1 MAATNFNVYFYNFT
15 KKVNSTRTPVNGTE
29 GLLWE
34 VHTCYLRSPSSIIAP
49 VLEMSFNRNQYGG
62 DGGVY
67 NENIGEAV
75 LEYNYA
81 YIPRFNRYY
90 FITNIT
96 WNDGMFILNLEC
108 DVLGTYKEAI
118 GNYNGLILR
127 CSDDNNTW
135 LVDEHK
141 YISQTSTKTIP
152 SSAILGENL
161 YYIVGTSFGC
171 EAATTGVTYLA
182 GSASDISVVL
192 NNIMNREFCYNTEA
206 GGGRPSADEFVY
218 LNPQSAIQ
226 SVTTVPF
233 EPEVSS
239 GQKLYL
245 NGYTFDV
252 NASVLTSPFLDV
264 GDFTIDI
271 PKHPDSKNFQYYNYP
286 PYSDYTLIL
295 PCVGSCQLSAYDLAD
310 KSTITLRV
318 TADVVSGTIAYRVT
332 TDAARLG
339 IYTGACGAGGGIA
352 STFSTGAT
360 AISSAVQQGVM
371 GGLSGVIQA
380 ISGAALF
387 SLASSTTGVGAIMA
401 PVMSEIAMINGVTG
415 LANGIMSTANSAL
428 SAVRSAAASSSNKTM
443 ATMSGGTRAQP
454 TRYASL
460 ELSYR
465 SLSGGNSKTLGNPW
479 AQKGTIKKHK
489 GYMLISAPSVDINGT
504 AMEMTAINKFL
515 SSGFYYEEDITEE

>member
-29 GLLWE
+29 GLFWE

-49 VLEMSFNRNQYGG
+49 VLEMSFDRNQYGG
-62 DGGVY
+62 DGGTY

-90 FITNIT
+90 FINNIS
-96 WNDGMFILNLEC
+96 WNNGIFILNLEC
-108 DVLGTYKEAI
+108 DVLGTYKEDI
-118 GNYNGLILR
+118 GNYTGFILR
-127 CSDDNNTW
+127 CSDNNNTW

-141 YISQTSTKTIP
+141 YISGTSTKTMP
-152 SSAILGENL
+152 TTAILGDTL

-171 EAATTGVTYLA
+171 DAVSSGLTYLA
-182 GSASDISVVL
+182 GTADNIKTIL
-192 NNIMNREFCYNTEA
+192 NDIMNREFCYGREA
-206 GGGRPSADEFVY
+206 PGQPTADEFVY

-226 SVTTVPF
+226 SVTTIPF
-233 EPEVSS
+233 QPTVIT
-239 GQKLYL
+239 GQDLYL
-245 NGYTFDV
+245 NGYGFAV
-252 NASVLTSPFLDV
+252 NASVLTNPLIEV
-264 GDFTIDI
+264 GTFTIDI
-271 PKHPDSKNFQYYNYP
+271 PKHPDSGTYHYYNYP

-310 KSTITLRV
+310 KQSIKLRV
-318 TADVVSGTIAYRVT
+318 TADAISGTIAYRVT
-332 TDAARLG
+332 TTSARLG

-360 AISSAVQQGVM
+360 AISSAIQQGVT
-371 GGLSGVIQA
+371 GGLGGVIQA
-380 ISGAALF
+380 VSGAALF
-387 SLASSTTGVGAIMA
+387 GLASATTGVGAMMT
-401 PVMSEIAMINGVTG
+401 PVMAGLTMINGVTG
-415 LANGIMSTANSAL
+415 LASGITSTANAAL

-454 TRYASL
+454 TKYASL

-465 SLSGGNSKTLGNPW
+465 TLSGGDDKTLGNPW
-479 AQKGTIKKHK
+479 GQKGKIKDHK

-504 AMEMTAINKFL
+504 AAEMTAVNKFL
-515 SSGFYYEEDITEE
+515 SSGFYYEEDVTQQ